1 MTKTAPTT
9 KSGDDNIQDMLP
21 VACDDNSTGTFTAA
35 TKKINSFDEK
45 TENSSALF
53 YVIIYKN
60 YVYSSNQGL
69 LIDMS

>member
-1 MTKTAPTT
+1 
-9 KSGDDNIQDMLP
+9 MLP